1 MKRAASGRSEGAWML
16 KTIAKYCLRN
26 QWQNWVI
33 GCFKLFTEEFKFA
46 NALQQAAALNN
57 IEVLENSVLKWVI
70 TSKLAVWN

>member
-1 MKRAASGRSEGAWML
+1 MKHAASERNGGVCML
-16 KTIAKYCLRN
+16 NTNAKYFLSN

-46 NALQQAAALNN
+46 NLLEQAAAFNN
-57 IEVLENSVLKWVI
+57 TEVLENSMLKWVI